1 MNQSSPTEE
10 PLSCVQLKKSTA
22 RFYENSFFELIIKDV
37 LHPGGLE
44 LTEQL
49 ANLANIDEK
58 STVLDIASGKG
69 TSAIFL
75 VKNFNCNIVGVDLSK
90 GIVKKAI
97 DLANTEML
105 SDRDKVSFKV
115 SDAEKLP
122 FKNGVFDAVI
132 SECAL
137 CLFPNK
143 KSALTEM
150 FRVLKDDGK
159 IALSDVTLENTSRE
173 LRNKLLFFGCLT
185 GAESLDVLKT
195 MIEGIGFVDVHVI
208 DSSQVVLDLYKSVKK
223 RSSLLKHL
231 LKIVGNSK
239 NGDVNVRNLVEFG
252 KTAEQLILEGKLGY
266 GIVTGK
272 KTG

>member
-1 MNQSSPTEE
+1 M
-10 PLSCVQLKKSTA
+10 QLKKSTA
-22 RFYENSFFELIIKDV
+22 RFYGDCFFELIIKDV

-44 LTEQL
+44 LTERL
-49 ANLANIDEK
+49 ANLANIDEN

-75 VKNFNCNIVGVDLSK
+75 AKNFNCNVVGVDLSK
-90 GIVKKAI
+90 GIVKKATYV
-97 DLANTEML
+97 ANTEML
-105 SDRDKVSFKV
+105 SDRDKVSFKI

-122 FKNGVFDAVI
+122 FKAGAFDAII

-143 KSALTEM
+143 KGALTEM
-150 FRVLKDDGK
+150 YRVLKDGGK
-159 IALSDVTLENTSRE
+159 IALSDVTLEKTSRE

-185 GAESLDVLKT
+185 GAESLSVLQD
-195 MIEGIGFVDVHVI
+195 MIEGIGFVDVSAI
-208 DSSQVVLDLYKSVKK
+208 DSSQVVVDLYKSLKR

-239 NGDVNVRNLVEFG
+239 NGDVNVKNLVEFG
-252 KTAEQLILEGKLGY
+252 KTAEQLILAGKLGY
-266 GIVTGK
+266 GIVTGE
-272 KTG
+272 KTC